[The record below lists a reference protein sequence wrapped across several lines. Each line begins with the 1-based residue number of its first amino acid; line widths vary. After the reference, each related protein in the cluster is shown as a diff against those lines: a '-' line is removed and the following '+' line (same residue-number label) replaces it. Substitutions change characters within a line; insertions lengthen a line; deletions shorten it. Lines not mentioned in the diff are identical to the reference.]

1 MAESWCRKPR
11 LCSKMVAHSGHRW
24 LLSLLFQTICPLCPK
39 CEHWHPRK
47 SYLKWVK
54 DFVSKNKSMCV
65 HLKKPSGADLW
76 IEELEN
82 TKYNGDDDEVNAWG
96 KFYLPEIVKM
106 QVIGVVKGTS
116 CPCDELVLMTREDKK
131 LYGYDGEE
139 LHLVASSFLELC
151 DKTIEYPAS
160 KRYYNGEAFKDMTEE
175 DWKKVKMSDVG
186 RKLQEEHKKL
196 VNETQSAFVSLIS

>member
-1 MAESWCRKPR
+1 MAEMAAAVRVRDPHFFGEEDQQLCRQATGEK
-11 LCSKMVAHSGHRW
+11 
-24 LLSLLFQTICPLCPK
+24 
-39 CEHWHPRK
+39 
-47 SYLKWVK
+47 YLKWVK

-116 CPCDELVLMTREDKK
+116 CPCDELVLMTCEDKK

>member
-1 MAESWCRKPR
+1 M
-11 LCSKMVAHSGHRW
+11 

-39 CEHWHPRK
+39 CEHWHLRK

-106 QVIGVVKGTS
+106 QVIGV
-116 CPCDELVLMTREDKK
+116 DKK

-160 KRYYNGEAFKDMTEE
+160 KRYYNGEAFKDM
-175 DWKKVKMSDVG
+175 VRIKMSDVG

>member
-1 MAESWCRKPR
+1 EKLLQKTLQVCESEK
-11 LCSKMVAHSGHRW
+11 
-24 LLSLLFQTICPLCPK
+24 
-39 CEHWHPRK
+39 
-47 SYLKWVK
+47 YLKWVK

-139 LHLVASSFLELC
+139 LHLVASSFLELYWGC
-151 DKTIEYPAS
+151 LVLEINHLSFSLYCCV
-160 KRYYNGEAFKDMTEE
+160 FCLTEE

-196 VNETQSAFVSLIS
+196 VNETQSAFVQPNIIGGYWS

>member
-1 MAESWCRKPR
+1 
-11 LCSKMVAHSGHRW
+11 MVAHSGHRCFFHSSFKPSV
-24 LLSLLFQTICPLCPK
+24 LSVQNVNIGILERVSFI
-39 CEHWHPRK
+39 
-47 SYLKWVK
+47 LKMQM
-54 DFVSKNKSMCV
+54 DYFVSKNKSMCV

-196 VNETQSAFVSLIS
+196 VNETQSAVVSLIS

>member
-1 MAESWCRKPR
+1 MHWLQQRNT
-11 LCSKMVAHSGHRW
+11 SGTAGFD
-24 LLSLLFQTICPLCPK
+24 SLPF
-39 CEHWHPRK
+39 
-47 SYLKWVK
+47 
-54 DFVSKNKSMCV
+54 
-65 HLKKPSGADLW
+65 GADLW

-116 CPCDELVLMTREDKK
+116 CPCEELVLMACEDKK

-151 DKTIEYPAS
+151 DKTIEYPLHSDSIIYALKTVSISNNESVRHYLELTNSEAS
-160 KRYYNGEAFKDMTEE
+160 
-175 DWKKVKMSDVG
+175 
-186 RKLQEEHKKL
+186 LQL
-196 VNETQSAFVSLIS
+196 SCSLCVWWRSIARSIC

>member
-1 MAESWCRKPR
+1 
-11 LCSKMVAHSGHRW
+11 
-24 LLSLLFQTICPLCPK
+24 
-39 CEHWHPRK
+39 
-47 SYLKWVK
+47 
-54 DFVSKNKSMCV
+54 MCV

-116 CPCDELVLMTREDKK
+116 CPCDELVLMTCEDKK

-160 KRYYNGEAFKDMTEE
+160 KRYYNGEAFKDM
-175 DWKKVKMSDVG
+175 VRS
-186 RKLQEEHKKL
+186 
-196 VNETQSAFVSLIS
+196 

>member
-1 MAESWCRKPR
+1 M
-11 LCSKMVAHSGHRW
+11 
-24 LLSLLFQTICPLCPK
+24 LLSLLFQTICPLCEK
-39 CEHWHPRK
+39 
-47 SYLKWVK
+47 YLKWVK

-116 CPCDELVLMTREDKK
+116 CPCDELVLMTQ
-131 LYGYDGEE
+131 E

-160 KRYYNGEAFKDMTEE
+160 KRYYNGEAFKDM
-175 DWKKVKMSDVG
+175 VRIKMSDVG